1 MLKKNNSSG
10 AALFIQLGNRVEAG
24 RVHNSP
30 IRDMLFSSENY
41 KKLNVH
47 LYNQHYLYTCLNV
60 MLICHIPTQHYTE
73 TILIAQF
80 F

>member
-30 IRDMLFSSENY
+30 IRDMFSSENY

-47 LYNQHYLYTCLNV
+47 LFIQHFLYTCLNV
-60 MLICHIPTQHYTE
+60 MLTCNIPTHHAATA
-73 TILIAQF
+73 TIIIAQF